1 MGDMEIIGNFTPR
14 YQYSFNGSIGYK
26 GLNLS
31 VLFQGVGKRDYNAAG
46 SNYFSGGSSYA
57 QVTVFK
63 EHLDY
68 WTEDNP
74 NAYYTKPY
82 ISGAGNNGSFNAKT
96 VNNTTDYFLQN
107 AAYLRLKN
115 LTLGYDLPE
124 SWTNKIK
131 LSKATVFVSGENLFT
146 VTDMIGFFDPELVFV
161 AAQGGKNYPLNRVY
175 SIGLILN
182 L

>member
-1 MGDMEIIGNFTPR
+1 M
-14 YQYSFNGSIGYK
+14 
-26 GLNLS
+26 NLS

-68 WTEDNP
+68 WTEGNP

-146 VTDMIGFFDPELVFV
+146 ITNFTKLADPELID
-161 AAQGGKNYPLNRVY
+161 AGGWGFGKTYPLSQTFSV
-175 SIGLILN
+175 GLSVTL
-182 L
+182 